1 MAAGKMPQ
9 KPENTEGSNTD
20 EIKEKFMS
28 PQTRNDFINEATPEP
43 TVDGGDNPTSTNA
56 EKEGFISG
64 DGINYAITPSQ
75 DMTVW
80 QDAAAWPQP
89 KWLSQSRGQKA
100 KEKTGYRT
108 YYFNSLRS
116 RYLELEADFRTC
128 YNNFYHSR
136 YMDLNTAQIVIG
148 YLQNAKKALESG
160 DGDIYDIV
168 TMLNLA
174 DQGMVGLYP
183 PHVAKA
189 RAEGLGAELKSQGS
203 PWGDY
208 LLTEA
213 DKPFQTLGGLRAAL
227 DKTKSAVNEAAQAQL
242 IETSLQIERL
252 RTAWMWSLIVL
263 GVALAFLPMMVN
275 YDDTYWTKTVIDKVQ
290 NPYWRPWYVA
300 GCMAIF
306 GVGGAFFSSLMRV
319 QDKKYRTTL
328 KDFQEKQKESQLKF
342 AVGAIAALIMF
353 IFLSW
358 QVVPGISVTNAG
370 SYLFFAFFAGFSERY
385 LLRIFQADDENATP
399 LPGKPAPVVVDRP
412 SLAAQNDPADTDMA
426 HSDPNNEPMNV
437 VKADKE

>member
-9 KPENTEGSNTD
+9 KPENTEESNTD

-43 TVDGGDNPTSTNA
+43 DVESSDNATPINPNFMSTDATN
-56 EKEGFISG
+56 F
-64 DGINYAITPSQ
+64 AIAPSE

-80 QDAAAWPQP
+80 QDAAKWTQP
-89 KWLSQSRGQKA
+89 KWLMQSRGQKS
-100 KEKTGYRT
+100 KEKMGYRT

-116 RYLELEADFRTC
+116 RYLALEADFRTC
-128 YNNFYHSR
+128 YNNFYHSK

-148 YLQNAKKALESG
+148 YLQTAKKALENG

-189 RAEGLGAELKSQGS
+189 RAEGLGAELKAQGS
-203 PWGDY
+203 EWGDY

-213 DKPFQTLGGLRAAL
+213 NRPSQTLGGLRAAL
-227 DKTKSAVNEAAQAQL
+227 DKTKGAVNEAAQTKL

-263 GVALAFLPMMVN
+263 GVALCFLPMMVN
-275 YDDTYWTKTVIDKVQ
+275 FDKSFWTATAIDKVQ
-290 NPYWRPWYVA
+290 NDYWRPWYVA

-328 KDFQEKQKESQLKF
+328 NDFQEKQKESQLKF

-358 QVVPGISVTNAG
+358 QIIPGVELKNAG
-370 SYLFFAFFAGFSERY
+370 SFLFLAFVAGFSERY
-385 LLRIFQADDENATP
+385 FLRILNIEDENSMP
-399 LPGKPAPVVVDRP
+399 LPDKPAPVTLDRP
-412 SLAAQNDPADTDMA
+412 SLAPQNNENADMA
-426 HSDPNNEPMNV
+426 HSDVNNETMNV